1 MFASCS
7 DDETVKIWGV
17 SEKIKI
23 EVSNSPNFVKYDVK
37 NEEIDPLTEQALSQN
52 NRRSR

>member
-37 NEEIDPLTEQALSQN
+37 NEEIDPLTEQALS
-52 NRRSR
+52 